1 VIEGCPTLL
10 KGDQMEEHRRHFKNG
25 FVIGMLTAL
34 FMAVV
39 ISCSYSP
46 LEAGGA
52 NCGESWNPCYVK
64 IVD

>member
-1 VIEGCPTLL
+1 
-10 KGDQMEEHRRHFKNG
+10 MEENARHFKNG

-46 LEAGGA
+46 LEAGGGD
-52 NCGESWNPCYVK
+52 CGESWNPCYVK